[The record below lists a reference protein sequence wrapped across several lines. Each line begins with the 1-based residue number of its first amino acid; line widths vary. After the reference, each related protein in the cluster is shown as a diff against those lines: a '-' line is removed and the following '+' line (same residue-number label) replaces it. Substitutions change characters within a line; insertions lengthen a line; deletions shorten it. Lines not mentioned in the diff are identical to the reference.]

1 MENVNV
7 LLEPIRGSLYQ
18 IGAFLPR
25 VLLAIAILI
34 VGWLVAKAVRFA
46 LVKGLRAV
54 NFNVVTEKAG
64 IDGFLRQGG
73 GEFDTIG
80 LLGAL
85 AYWLVIFAALMIA
98 FNSLDLAYV
107 TDLIGRIVLF
117 VPRVMIAVV
126 ILVFGAYFARFVS
139 AALTAYLRKIGVD
152 EARFVGRLSL
162 YAIMVFVVL
171 IALDQLGLGDILR
184 QTFLILVSAVALAL
198 ALAFGLGNRDLA
210 GEVTREWYLRYKTE
224 RDAIERETDSVEA
237 AEIAQGELE
246 SGKRSERLSADR

>member
-1 MENVNV
+1 MDNVNV
-7 LLEPIRGSLYQ
+7 LLEPIRASLYQ

-46 LVKGLRAV
+46 LVKTLRAV
-54 NFNVVTEKAG
+54 NFNVLTEKAG

-73 GEFDTIG
+73 GTLDTVQ

-85 AYWLVIFAALMIA
+85 AYWLVILAALMVA

-139 AALTAYLRKIGVD
+139 AALTAYLRNIGVA
-152 EARFVGRLSL
+152 EGRFLGRLSL

-171 IALDQLGLGDILR
+171 IALDQVGLGEILR
-184 QTFLILVSAVALAL
+184 QTFLIVVGAL
-198 ALAFGLGNRDLA
+198 ALAFALAFGIGGQRRA
-210 GEVTREWYLRYKTE
+210 GEL
-224 RDAIERETDSVEA
+224 IERWTRPRDEDAALRKPTKSV
-237 AEIAQGELE
+237 L
-246 SGKRSERLSADR
+246 